1 MSYRHYSVKD
11 SDIQK
16 LNARLLSISLSK
28 DEKDW
33 PSIPHSHH
41 FTELFFV
48 AGGEGK
54 FLLRNR
60 TYQIAT
66 GDLII
71 VPPYTEHTEQS
82 SGSALEYYV
91 IGLDG
96 ISFEPESESEQED
109 GLIFCR
115 FPDKFIISE
124 LLSQML
130 YEVRNNGYGAET
142 ICQKLL
148 EVLILRII
156 RSRHL
161 IPVSLNT
168 LRMSKECAQ
177 IKDYLD
183 TNYTEHITL
192 DTLTSLTHMNKYY
205 MSHSFVK
212 YTGYSPIQYLNLK
225 RMEAACTL
233 LTDTDMSMSAISS
246 ATGFSS
252 QSYFTQIFRK
262 HYGMSPIKYRQ
273 SHTSGA

>member
-1 MSYRHYSVKD
+1 MSHRHYSVKD
-11 SDIQK
+11 TDIQK

-28 DEKDW
+28 DEEDW
-33 PSIPHSHH
+33 QSILHSHH

-48 AGGEGK
+48 AGGEGN
-54 FLLRNR
+54 FLLRDK
-60 TYQIAT
+60 TYHIAT

-71 VPPYTEHTEQS
+71 VPPYIEHTEQS
-82 SGSALEYYV
+82 TDAALEYYV

-96 ISFEPESESEQED
+96 ISFQTESHQED
-109 GLIFCR
+109 GLVFCR

-130 YEVRNNGYGAET
+130 YEVRNDGYGADT

-156 RSRHL
+156 RSQHL

-183 TNYTEHITL
+183 TNYAEHITL

-212 YTGYSPIQYLNLK
+212 YTGYSPIQYLNMK

-233 LTDTDMSMSAISS
+233 LTDTDMSISAISS
-246 ATGFSS
+246 AAGFSS

-273 SHTSGA
+273 SHASNA